1 MRQLHLST
9 AFSLPAEVL
18 KDVTAIVGRRGR
30 GKTTTAVVMV
40 EEAHALGRRFCVIDP
55 TGAWWGLRSSRDGK
69 SPGIPCVIFGGSHQ
83 QVPLEP
89 TAGKLLAEF
98 VADPTQ
104 PSVVLDIKSWT
115 RGEQKRFLAEFLS
128 TLYQRNER
136 PLLLVIDE
144 ADQVA
149 PQQTEDG
156 PERIMLGAAQ
166 RLVKLGRVSGFGVV
180 LVTQRPATLNKNVL
194 NMAGVLIT
202 LGLTGPQDHDAVF
215 SWMKHRADQAKGKE
229 ILGSL
234 PGLERGTAWVW
245 APELDVLRKIAIRDR
260 STFDSSATPE
270 DGKQV
275 APRALAE
282 VDLEKL
288 SAEIKGTI
296 ERAKENDP
304 RELRRQL
311 AEARAE
317 LAKAKPAKVPPPPKA
332 VAPRPALKD
341 AQIKRLEAAFDRLDA
356 MNLHVLK
363 TLQNHLAQ
371 MTSLGDHVAQRQ
383 QLVVAEAGNL
393 RAALKA
399 AHAPPP
405 VTVTVHR
412 AAEMSPATR
421 ETFVALARAG
431 AAGRPLPSGP
441 ERGRTGQ
448 SAPLLRAG
456 KGGPVHQRLLTA

>member
-1 MRQLHLST
+1 MSALKLHLSAT
-9 AFSLPAEVL
+9 FSLPDEVL

-40 EEAHALGRRFCVIDP
+40 EEAHALRRRFCVIDP

-83 QVPLEP
+83 QAPLEP
-89 TAGKLLAEF
+89 TAGKLLGEF

-104 PSVVLDIKSWT
+104 PSVVLDIKAWT

-128 TLYQRNER
+128 TLYQRNEKA
-136 PLLLVIDE
+136 LLLVIDE

-156 PERIMLGAAQ
+156 PERVMLGAAQ

-215 SWMKHRADQAKGKE
+215 SWMKHRADAAKAKE
-229 ILGSL
+229 IMSSL

-245 APELDVLRKIAIRDR
+245 APELDVLSKIAIRDR
-260 STFDSSATPE
+260 TTFDSSATPK
-270 DGKQV
+270 DGKAV

-288 SAEIKGTI
+288 SAEIKGARG
-296 ERAKENDP
+296 ES
-304 RELRRQL
+304 RR
-311 AEARAE
+311 
-317 LAKAKPAKVPPPPKA
+317 
-332 VAPRPALKD
+332 
-341 AQIKRLEAAFDRLDA
+341 
-356 MNLHVLK
+356 
-363 TLQNHLAQ
+363 
-371 MTSLGDHVAQRQ
+371 S
-383 QLVVAEAGNL
+383 
-393 RAALKA
+393 
-399 AHAPPP
+399 
-405 VTVTVHR
+405 
-412 AAEMSPATR
+412 
-421 ETFVALARAG
+421 
-431 AAGRPLPSGP
+431 
-441 ERGRTGQ
+441 
-448 SAPLLRAG
+448 
-456 KGGPVHQRLLTA
+456 